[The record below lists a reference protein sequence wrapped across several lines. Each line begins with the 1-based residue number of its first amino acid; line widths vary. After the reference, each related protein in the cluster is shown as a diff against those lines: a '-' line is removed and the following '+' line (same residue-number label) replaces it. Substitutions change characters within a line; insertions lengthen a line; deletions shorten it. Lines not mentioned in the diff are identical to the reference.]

1 MKGGSEM
8 FKKLMT
14 CPETAI
20 TLLLLAFF
28 AGMAVMY
35 LWLKANGVF

>member
-20 TLLLLAFF
+20 TLLLLAFI

-35 LWLKANGVF
+35 LWLKSNGVF